1 MRLTTLF
8 IVVLCAY
15 QVCSLPSNISGESS
29 RQLDA
34 EEGTAVSPRTAA
46 KGPKSNDVDASNNND
61 PDYKIGE
68 KPNEEQKNPSAS
80 NEGSNKE
87 IAPQTPEET
96 QSKKNEANN
105 EKSQTLTDGVNENT
119 PLENANR
126 DEAESNNEGKDK
138 LPVLAQ
144 NETDN
149 PKNTDETDEAAPKEE
164 AKEKMTSAE
173 LNKEDDAQ
181 AGSKPAEGGGEKP
194 KDDGT
199 GQEEHKDVVG
209 EPTGEKGDE
218 KPTIADQKEE
228 AEDNKNSE
236 PSEEGED
243 ETDGKSE
250 EKSAGPE
257 IPTDEDVQNGDS
269 ANGPEEGEGEGEG
282 EDTVDES
289 SNEQDTFN
297 SKTEKKDNKVKAYQQ
312 EESAENSHF
321 FAYLVC
327 AVILVAVLY
336 IASHNKRKIIAF
348 VFEGRRSRGTRRPK
362 SSDYHKLDQ
371 S

>member
-1 MRLTTLF
+1 
-8 IVVLCAY
+8 
-15 QVCSLPSNISGESS
+15 
-29 RQLDA
+29 
-34 EEGTAVSPRTAA
+34 RTAA
-46 KGPKSNDVDASNNND
+46 KGPK
-61 PDYKIGE
+61 
-68 KPNEEQKNPSAS
+68 
-80 NEGSNKE
+80 
-87 IAPQTPEET
+87 T
-96 QSKKNEANN
+96 
-105 EKSQTLTDGVNENT
+105 
-119 PLENANR
+119 
-126 DEAESNNEGKDK
+126 
-138 LPVLAQ
+138 
-144 NETDN
+144 
-149 PKNTDETDEAAPKEE
+149 
-164 AKEKMTSAE
+164 
-173 LNKEDDAQ
+173 
-181 AGSKPAEGGGEKP
+181 GSKPAEGGGEKP

-199 GQEEHKDVVG
+199 GQEEHKDVLG

-218 KPTIADQKEE
+218 KPTTADQKEE
-228 AEDNKNSE
+228 AEDNKDPE
-236 PSEEGED
+236 LSEEGGD

-250 EKSAGPE
+250 EKSPGPE

-269 ANGPEEGEGEGEG
+269 ANDPEEGEG
-282 EDTVDES
+282 EDTVDEP

-371 S
+371 SVSSVTYTHSELRLLSIPFI

>member
-1 MRLTTLF
+1 
-8 IVVLCAY
+8 
-15 QVCSLPSNISGESS
+15 
-29 RQLDA
+29 
-34 EEGTAVSPRTAA
+34 
-46 KGPKSNDVDASNNND
+46 SNDVDTSNNND

-80 NEGSNKE
+80 NKESNKE

-96 QSKKNEANN
+96 QSKNNEANN
-105 EKSQTLTDGVNENT
+105 EKSQTLTEGVNENT
-119 PLENANR
+119 PLENAN
-126 DEAESNNEGKDK
+126 KD
-138 LPVLAQ
+138 
-144 NETDN
+144 
-149 PKNTDETDEAAPKEE
+149 
-164 AKEKMTSAE
+164 
-173 LNKEDDAQ
+173 
-181 AGSKPAEGGGEKP
+181 
-194 KDDGT
+194 
-199 GQEEHKDVVG
+199 
-209 EPTGEKGDE
+209 
-218 KPTIADQKEE
+218 
-228 AEDNKNSE
+228 
-236 PSEEGED
+236 EGED

-250 EKSAGPE
+250 EKSPGPE

-269 ANGPEEGEGEGEG
+269 ANDPEEGEGEG
-282 EDTVDES
+282 EDTVDEP

-297 SKTEKKDNKVKAYQQ
+297 SKTEKKENKVKAYQQ

-371 S
+371 SVSSITYTHSELRLLSIPFILKYLKNT